1 MKRIFFRIFLLFCL
15 AALTIYLFDFTF
27 LKLSEKENSSL
38 ETPPMPDSENLQEVK
53 PPVIEQGPAPFSYDE
68 YLSTFDI
75 SSDTDGFEVTDK
87 VFDDSMEIFLV
98 SLSNRSY
105 IPEDVRYEIEGTP
118 YYTLWP
124 RMGYIVLAD
133 GVQKKILS
141 PDGSMIPIPEQ
152 HDLSI
157 AVARD
162 SENRTVFCDWGNNG
176 AYVTLSYDGT
186 VTASDYN
193 PISDNRGIL
202 FDYPSYYGLSDN
214 EKCVRVYTNRGFGYT
229 IDGEEARDVITSYKK
244 AFNYSEG
251 FGCAVDAQDRL
262 YFFNE
267 EGRLRIGGL
276 SVIMF
281 YGCGD
286 VLDERSLGYYYFDE
300 GLTRATKKTF
310 SKGKL
315 VSERQIFIDREG
327 DEFKIPADYNIYS
340 YSNGR
345 ILLEKD
351 GNYGY
356 LTSRGKWISPPSFT
370 FARPFFEG
378 LAVVGDKDGKKGVID
393 RDGNY
398 VISPVFDEITDCS
411 GGIICAY
418 SAECGW
424 QIFNKKSPIPVVE
437 QAADIETE
445 TTETETDKPEENTEV
460 LA

>member
-1 MKRIFFRIFLLFCL
+1 MKRILARIFLLLCL
-15 AALTIYLFDFTF
+15 AALTVYLLNFAF
-27 LKLSEKENSSL
+27 SSL
-38 ETPPMPDSENLQEVK
+38 SSQKNEDIVDILPPEEEKIEENEPIVEQEL
-53 PPVIEQGPAPFSYDE
+53 PPVFSYEE
-68 YLSTFDI
+68 YLSAFNLSTTD
-75 SSDTDGFEVTDK
+75 DGFEVTDA
-87 VFDDSMEIFLV
+87 VFDENTQIFRVL
-98 SLSNRSY
+98 
-105 IPEDVRYEIEGTP
+105 PEDSSFFPENAKYEIEGAS

-133 GVQKKILS
+133 GEQKKFLS
-141 PDGSMIPIPEQ
+141 PDANIIPIPEQ

-162 SENRTVFCDWGNNG
+162 KENKTVFRDWGNGG

-186 VTASDYN
+186 VTPSDYN
-193 PISDNRGIL
+193 EASDTRGLL

-214 EKCVRVYTNRGFGYT
+214 EKCVRVYNNKGFGYT
-229 IDGEEARDVITSYKK
+229 IDGEDARDVITSYKK

-251 FGCAVDAQDRL
+251 FGCAVDGQDRL

-286 VLDERSLGYYYFDE
+286 ILDERSLGYYYFDE

-351 GNYGY
+351 EKYGY
-356 LTSRGKWISPPSFT
+356 LTSRGKWICNPDHT

-378 LAVVGDKDGKKGVID
+378 LAVVGEKDGKKGVID

-398 VISPVFDEITDCS
+398 VIEPVFDEITDCS

-418 SAECGW
+418 SSECGW
-424 QIFNKKSPIPVVE
+424 QIFNKKAPIPAVDE
-437 QAADIETE
+437 KAEDIVTEETKIQE
-445 TTETETDKPEENTEV
+445 
-460 LA
+460 

>member
-1 MKRIFFRIFLLFCL
+1 MKRVFSRIFLLLCL
-15 AALTIYLFDFTF
+15 AALSVNLFNYSF
-27 LKLSEKENSSL
+27 LKLSEKEDV
-38 ETPPMPDSENLQEVK
+38 TVPPAVEDDKNVEQDEEN
-53 PPVIEQGPAPFSYDE
+53 PEQPEQVEQTTPFSYTE
-68 YLSTFDI
+68 YLDSFEKST
-75 SSDTDGFEVTDK
+75 SDDGFIVTDA
-87 VFDDSMEIFLV
+87 VFDESMRLSLV
-98 SLSNRSY
+98 SLSDRSF
-105 IPEDVRYEIEGTP
+105 IPQNAKYEIEGASF
-118 YYTLWP
+118 YTLWP

-133 GVQKKILS
+133 GVQKSFLA
-141 PDGSMIPIPEQ
+141 PDGSVIPIPEG

-162 SENRTVFCDWGNNG
+162 KENKTVFRDWGNNG
-176 AYVTLSYDGT
+176 AFVTLAYDGT
-186 VTASDYN
+186 VTASDYHETAD
-193 PISDNRGIL
+193 SRGL
-202 FDYPSYYGLSDN
+202 VFDYPSYYGLSDN

-229 IDGEEARDVITSYKK
+229 IDGDEARDVVTSYKK

-251 FGCAVDAQDRL
+251 FGCAVDGQDRL

-286 VLDERSLGYYYFDE
+286 ILDERSLGYYYFDE

-310 SKGKL
+310 SRGKL

-327 DEFKIPADYNIYS
+327 DEFKLPADYNIYS

-351 GNYGY
+351 GKYGY
-356 LTSRGKWISPPSFT
+356 LTSRGRWISSPDYT

-378 LAVVGDKDGKKGVID
+378 LAVVGEVDGKKGVID
-393 RDGNY
+393 REGNY
-398 VISPVFDEITDCS
+398 VIEPVFDEITDCS

-418 SAECGW
+418 SSECGW
-424 QIFNKKSPIPVVE
+424 QIFNKKVPVPAEDVPSE
-437 QAADIETE
+437 EIVTEPNETE
-445 TTETETDKPEENTEV
+445 E
-460 LA
+460 